1 MSFWNNKPGPT
12 FKHYLKS
19 LFCGPKEP
27 ELLGAPAAEPLVQK
41 WHIRRATQADALQIC
56 KFWKDHFRRPN
67 SPVTLYDPEILAEQL
82 GNHGFLLLVCK
93 MPQDQQIFGTIMSQ
107 PLGPI
112 KRLGISREWSS
123 FRVRWIDMFCVH
135 YSKWH
140 QGLGSALLNE
150 LYREHAAIGDHAC
163 IFMKEGSALPMPS
176 LRSSEYVFRYVLASN
191 QNQQPRDIEEWTP
204 DQLLTFAQTFSGK
217 TNYFIHQLPGSRSRI
232 FAYHGF
238 NGTVAAVFV
247 LGHEVHYEDEN
258 PIVWCSG
265 IVRSGQLMDSEE
277 IDASKK
283 LSEAASAAFNSPW
296 IWMDG
301 AQLRFGPEWVQDGP
315 YHIYGFHMDT
325 GIYMKAEPVLIL

>member
-27 ELLGAPAAEPLVQK
+27 ELLGAPVVEPFAQK
-41 WHIRRATQADALQIC
+41 WHIRRAAPADVPQIC
-56 KFWKDHFRRPN
+56 KFWKDHFRRPS
-67 SPVTLYDPEILAEQL
+67 SPVTVYDPKLLAEQIA
-82 GNHGFLLLVCK
+82 NQGFILLVCC
-93 MPQDQQIFGTIMSQ
+93 MPQGQQIFGTIMSQ

-112 KRLGISREWSS
+112 KRLGVSRDWSS
-123 FRVRWIDMFCVH
+123 FNVRWIDMFCVH
-135 YSKWH
+135 YSKWR
-140 QGLGSALLNE
+140 QGLGSALLNQ

-163 IFMKEGSALPMPS
+163 IFMKEGSALPMPA
-176 LRSSEYVFRYVLASN
+176 LRSSEYVFRYVMDSSRS
-191 QNQQPRDIEEWTP
+191 QSRDVEEWTP
-204 DQLLTFAQTFSGK
+204 DQFITFAQTLPGK
-217 TNYFIHQLPGSRSRI
+217 TNYFIHQRPGSRSKI
-232 FAYHGF
+232 FAYNGF
-238 NGTVAAVFV
+238 NGTIAAVFV
-247 LGHEVHYEDEN
+247 LGHEVHYEDRN

-265 IVRSGQLMDSEE
+265 IVRSGQLMDAEE
-277 IDASKK
+277 IEASKR

-301 AQLRFGPEWVQDGP
+301 AQLRFGPEWIKDGP